1 VAASCLIDD
10 AMAFADIV
18 YADADLLLAEF
29 EQVVSDLLIT
39 VSTCTATAPPAVGD
53 HATVRRC
60 LTAGAESPRP
70 EELPERV
77 RAPPT
82 RRGRRGRRHDHPH
95 RTARHAVTH
104 RKEKPAMSMSFDP
117 FSQLDRIAQSVFD
130 TSRQPRLMPV
140 DLFREGDRYVLNA
153 DLPGVDPGSVDVD
166 VDGHLLTI
174 RAERTEA
181 NRDNSRWL
189 AQERP
194 FGSYVRRFT
203 IGDDVDAQGISATY
217 DNGVLSVVIPIAE
230 RAKPRKIQIES
241 MGAHGAKAV
250 TA

>member
-1 VAASCLIDD
+1 
-10 AMAFADIV
+10 
-18 YADADLLLAEF
+18 
-29 EQVVSDLLIT
+29 
-39 VSTCTATAPPAVGD
+39 
-53 HATVRRC
+53 
-60 LTAGAESPRP
+60 
-70 EELPERV
+70 
-77 RAPPT
+77 
-82 RRGRRGRRHDHPH
+82 
-95 RTARHAVTH
+95 
-104 RKEKPAMSMSFDP
+104 MSMSFDP